1 MLIANENLFKMYDQG
16 NKGYINAG
24 DLRRVSQ
31 ISGVELTEDEIQQML
46 GYNVVPGQAGFD
58 QFV

>member
-1 MLIANENLFKMYDQG
+1 MYDQG

-31 ISGVELTEDEIQQML
+31 ISGVELTEDEI
-46 GYNVVPGQAGFD
+46 
-58 QFV
+58 

>member
-1 MLIANENLFKMYDQG
+1 MNMLIANENLFKMYDQG

-31 ISGVELTEDEIQQML
+31 ISGVELTEDEI
-46 GYNVVPGQAGFD
+46 
-58 QFV
+58 